1 MGGGALSFLL
11 EEEQEQHEL
20 TTAEV
25 IVINEGFSSAVCY
38 SPQILHSISNAAVA
52 HAGAINPA

>member
-1 MGGGALSFLL
+1 M
-11 EEEQEQHEL
+11 
-20 TTAEV
+20 TAEV
-25 IVINEGFSSAVCY
+25 IVINEGFSFAVCY